1 MLRNLLGFAV
11 VAVVTI
17 FLLKVVFGLFGLVL
31 GLLGAVL
38 WFAFVGFMIY
48 LVLKVF
54 APETAARVRGMIA
67 GDR

>member
-54 APETAARVRGMIA
+54 APETAARVREMVSGH
-67 GDR
+67 